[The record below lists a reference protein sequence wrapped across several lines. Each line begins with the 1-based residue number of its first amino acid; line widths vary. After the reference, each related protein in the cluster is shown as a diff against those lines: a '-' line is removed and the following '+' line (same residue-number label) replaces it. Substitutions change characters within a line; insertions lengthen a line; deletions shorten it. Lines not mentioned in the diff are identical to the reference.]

1 MKYARMPDEPAHAVN
16 SDLDMSV
23 AEGSHDGASIK
34 EDLSEADVSDSEDS
48 EEEREK
54 RLKQLQEQ
62 VGH

>member
-1 MKYARMPDEPAHAVN
+1 MKYARMPDEPAHAVT

-34 EDLSEADVSDSEDS
+34 EDLSEADVSESEDS

-62 VGH
+62 VID